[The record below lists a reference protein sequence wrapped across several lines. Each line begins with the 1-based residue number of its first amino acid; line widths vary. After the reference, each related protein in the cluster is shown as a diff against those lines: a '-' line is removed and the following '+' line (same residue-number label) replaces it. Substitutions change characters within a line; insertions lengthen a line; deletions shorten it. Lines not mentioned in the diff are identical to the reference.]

1 MTSRYTPLTYLLA
14 FPLRVFVISWA
25 IGLGLVGAV
34 AVTQSACA
42 SRATIAAL
50 PPGGAV
56 LVRAREAA
64 VAVGA
69 IQHVSI
75 EMNKVE
81 LLSDAN
87 TRIVVDAATDI
98 LSSIRA
104 LPEGWKAVTDVG
116 IQRIEARLD
125 AAGKTKLKPY
135 LEAARIIVA
144 AQ

>member
-1 MTSRYTPLTYLLA
+1 MASRYTRLAYVLTFSVWMA
-14 FPLRVFVISWA
+14 TGIAW
-25 IGLGLVGAV
+25 IGVV
-34 AVTQSACA
+34 SVTQSACA

-64 VAVGA
+64 VAVGT
-69 IQHVSI
+69 IQHVAI
-75 EMNKVE
+75 ELQKSD
-81 LLSDAN
+81 LLSEAN
-87 TRIVVDAATDI
+87 TRIVVDAASDI
-98 LSSIRA
+98 LNSIRA